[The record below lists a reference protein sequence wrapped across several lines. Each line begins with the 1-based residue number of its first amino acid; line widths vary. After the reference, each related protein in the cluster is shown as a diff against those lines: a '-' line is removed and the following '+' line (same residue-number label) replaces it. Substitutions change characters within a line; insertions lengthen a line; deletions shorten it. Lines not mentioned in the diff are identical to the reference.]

1 MKNILKNLIIL
12 GAMVLFVVSANVTNA
27 QTTVIPGAT
36 EAILNASINPNGTA
50 TSAWFEYGTDMNM
63 VYFSETPHVYVGS
76 VFGEVP
82 FSQKIT
88 GLSASNVYFYR
99 AVANNGTIAKGSIM
113 SFTTVTNNNATASYS
128 NNTYSNNNVVY
139 TNNTPTTYNTVNDG
153 VSVGNITANGAILS
167 AVLTNP
173 NRQFS
178 QGYFEWG
185 STTSYGST
193 TSMTDLGTSYTADFS
208 NALTN
213 LNPNTTYYFRAVAVV
228 GGKTIFGSRKSFQ
241 TYSSN
246 VTSVN
251 TNYNPQGPSVTTNQG
266 QLIGNQNYSNS
277 MYPNNT
283 LNNTTITTD
292 TALTANSLFGANFL
306 PNNIF
311 GWLLLLLVILAVV
324 WAVRKLA
331 QPTTYVVQR

>member
-1 MKNILKNLIIL
+1 MKMKNILKNLIIL
-12 GAMVLFVVSANVTNA
+12 GAMVLFVASANVTNA

-113 SFTTVTNNNATASYS
+113 SFTTVTNNNAT
-128 NNTYSNNNVVY
+128 
-139 TNNTPTTYNTVNDG
+139 D
-153 VSVGNITANGAILS
+153 
-167 AVLTNP
+167 
-173 NRQFS
+173 
-178 QGYFEWG
+178 
-185 STTSYGST
+185 
-193 TSMTDLGTSYTADFS
+193 
-208 NALTN
+208 
-213 LNPNTTYYFRAVAVV
+213 
-228 GGKTIFGSRKSFQ
+228 
-241 TYSSN
+241 SSN